1 MKATTPAKSN
11 FLNRTPLWAYPA
23 ALVVLILL
31 LSLLPG
37 GSDLKLLIV
46 PVLGWAST
54 IWLFRKYKAVRM
66 LVYISFAI
74 IAFGIVFILYMSN
87 GMQNLA
93 GH

>member
-1 MKATTPAKSN
+1 MKSAKNSIK
-11 FLNRTPLWAYPA
+11 FSTVPLWAYPV

-37 GSDLKLLIV
+37 GSDLKILII

-66 LVYISFAI
+66 FVYISFAI
-74 IAFGIVFILYMSN
+74 IAVLITCIIVLAD
-87 GMQNLA
+87 GMQKMLA
-93 GH
+93 Q